1 MLYFFK
7 NKILDLIIIVD
18 NVYING
24 EFNKIILYVM
34 CLICMYI
41 NIYMYYMC
49 FSFNVFFLLKY
60 NFFVY

>member
-41 NIYMYYMC
+41 NIYMYFMC
-49 FSFNVFFLLKY
+49 FSFNVFF
-60 NFFVY
+60 FIEI

>member
-41 NIYMYYMC
+41 KYLY
-49 FSFNVFFLLKY
+49 VFYVF
-60 NFFVY
+60 

>member
-49 FSFNVFFLLKY
+49 FSFNVFF
-60 NFFVY
+60 FIEI